1 MQSHNNKH
9 VPMRTC
15 VATRVKK
22 PKKELI
28 RIVLNPT
35 TQKLEIDA
43 KGKLRARG
51 ANLDMTIEAF
61 DIMVRKN
68 VLKYALKLSK
78 APTKDEYVELRKQ
91 FIEAIEEKKFRE
103 GNKFVTIRVK
113 KEDYEKISKIEN

>member
-1 MQSHNNKH
+1 MQSNNKH

-22 PKKELI
+22 PKKDLV
-28 RIVLNPT
+28 RIVLNPSN
-35 TQKLEIDA
+35 QKLEIDA

-61 DIMVRKN
+61 DIMVKKN

-78 APTKDEYVELRKQ
+78 APTKEEYAELKKQ
-91 FIEAIEEKKFRE
+91 FIEVVEEKKFRE
-103 GNKFVTIRVK
+103 GNKPVTIRVK
-113 KEDYEKISKIEN
+113 KEDYERVSKS